1 MNAPRHRV
9 TTGLVLVSHSA
20 LLAGG
25 AAELAAQMAPDVV
38 LRPAGGTD
46 DARLGTSVAVVDRA
60 VTAVLDAGCEGVV
73 LLADIGSATMTAES
87 VLERRD
93 DPRLVLAYG
102 AFVEGAVA
110 AAVAAQSGGD
120 AAGVVDAVAE
130 ATWRLG
136 SELPDSVALAVDD
149 DSERSLEG
157 QREGSD
163 RLDALAQD
171 VAAAVRGVGGAE
183 AGAAHGGAGGAEADG
198 EPAPA
203 GGVQTCERTVHLG
216 DPLGLHARPAARVA
230 ALAAGFEARVTLDGA
245 DAASMLSIMALGRA
259 GGDSVELRAHGPRAV
274 EAVEALAR
282 LLETGEA

>member
-1 MNAPRHRV
+1 MNTPRHRV

-25 AAELAAQMAPDVV
+25 AAELAAQVAPDVV

-110 AAVAAQSGGD
+110 AAVAAQSGRD
-120 AAGVVDAVAE
+120 TAGVVDAVAE

-136 SELPDSVALAVDD
+136 SELPDSAALAVEDE
-149 DSERSLEG
+149 SERSLEE
-157 QREGSD
+157 QRKGPD

-171 VAAAVRGVGGAE
+171 AAAAVRGADGAD
-183 AGAAHGGAGGAEADG
+183 GAAADG
-198 EPAPA
+198 EPMPA
-203 GGVQTCERTVHLG
+203 DGVQSCARTVHLG

-245 DAASMLSIMALGRA
+245 DAASMLSIMALGRT
-259 GGDSVELRAHGPRAV
+259 GGDSVELRAHGPDAV